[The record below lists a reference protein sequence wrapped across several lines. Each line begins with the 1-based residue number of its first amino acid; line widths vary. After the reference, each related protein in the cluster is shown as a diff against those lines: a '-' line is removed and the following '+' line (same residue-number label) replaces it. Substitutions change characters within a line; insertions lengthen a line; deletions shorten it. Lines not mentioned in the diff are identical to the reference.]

1 MIISIFYQKV
11 HVYTNSNKQKIPSPY
26 ILSRDP
32 FSSKKNNFIYL
43 KIGLGQGPRGYEW
56 INSFKYYHQN
66 NFSAACILYLFLPF
80 QKVII
85 KVWYLHIKG
94 ICSLNNESWNNYTF
108 PNAIEK
114 YIGVISWLLHH
125 PFGKIEILTRK
136 VKWCGFYY
144 SFH

>member
-1 MIISIFYQKV
+1 MTTTAAVVTKLSHDCSCMVLLMWSWHILI
-11 HVYTNSNKQKIPSPY
+11 KQFKYREPLTFDT
-26 ILSRDP
+26 IL
-32 FSSKKNNFIYL
+32 Y
-43 KIGLGQGPRGYEW
+43 
-56 INSFKYYHQN
+56 SFKYYHQN

-125 PFGKIEILTRK
+125 RFGKIEILTRK